1 MAAPTIAPEKTPVPV
16 RTGRLRFHEPLD
28 LLDDL
33 QQELARIWGQRP
45 LMPRPF
51 ARPLP
56 QTAAGFAPRLDVF
69 EKNGNVIIKA
79 ELPGVDKKDI
89 TVTIEGGDLIIEG
102 ERKNE
107 SEVTEKDY
115 YRLERSYG
123 TFYRRL
129 PMPFEVKAEQVKA
142 SYTDGVLEIQIPK
155 PAEATPQ
162 AKKVDV
168 R

>member
-1 MAAPTIAPEKTPVPV
+1 M
-16 RTGRLRFHEPLD
+16 
-28 LLDDL
+28 
-33 QQELARIWGQRP
+33 
-45 LMPRPF
+45 
-51 ARPLP
+51 
-56 QTAAGFAPRLDVF
+56 DVF